1 MTWQDG
7 GVATESRTP
16 TLRAD
21 AERNR
26 RALIDAAADLFAER
40 GIEVTIAEIRERA
53 GVGQGTVF
61 RHFPTKEHLM
71 AEVMRERMTKLAE
84 LATARLDADDPVDGL
99 RDFMIAAAQSK
110 AVDQEIY
117 RLICETNALPAE
129 DERELRRE
137 LVGHVDQLLRRAQA
151 AGAIRDDVVAED
163 ILLLETAAR
172 QAGEALGG
180 VAPELW
186 RRYLDIVV
194 DGLRTEGAHPL
205 SHPAP
210 TDAQFDAVKVS
221 RASAGSPPSA
231 PTR

>member
-1 MTWQDG
+1 M
-7 GVATESRTP
+7 ATESRTP

-26 RALIDAAADLFAER
+26 RRLIDAAAELFSER
-40 GIEVTIAEIRERA
+40 GTEVTIAEIRERA

-71 AEVMRERMTKLAE
+71 AEVMRERMASLTA
-84 LATARLDADDPVDGL
+84 LATERLEAEDPVEGL
-99 RDFMIAAAQSK
+99 RDFMVAAAQSK

-129 DERELRRE
+129 DERALRRE
-137 LVGHVDQLLRRAQA
+137 LVGYVRQLLRRAQE
-151 AGAIRDDVVAED
+151 AGAIRDDVEAED

-210 TDAQFDAVKVS
+210 TDEQFDAVKVS
-221 RASAGSPPSA
+221 RSGGPACS
-231 PTR
+231 

>member
-1 MTWQDG
+1 MVAPDAWSWQDG
-7 GVATESRTP
+7 GAMATESRTP

-26 RALIDAAADLFAER
+26 RRLIDAAAELFAER
-40 GIEVTIAEIRERA
+40 GIEVTVAEIRERA

-71 AEVMRERMTKLAE
+71 AEVMRERMASLTA
-84 LATARLDADDPVDGL
+84 LATASLEADDPVEGL
-99 RDFMIAAAQSK
+99 RDFMVAAAESK

-129 DERELRRE
+129 DERALRRE
-137 LVGHVDQLLRRAQA
+137 LVGHVDQLLRRAQE
-151 AGAIRDDVVAED
+151 AGAIRADVQAED

-180 VAPELW
+180 VAPQLW

-221 RASAGSPPSA
+221 RAAD
-231 PTR
+231 

>member
-1 MTWQDG
+1 M
-7 GVATESRTP
+7 ATESRTP

-26 RALIDAAADLFAER
+26 RRLIDAAAELFGER
-40 GIEVTIAEIRERA
+40 GVEVTIAEIRERA

-71 AEVMRERMTKLAE
+71 AEVMRERMAKLTE
-84 LATARLDADDPVDGL
+84 LAAERLEAEDPVYGL
-99 RDFMIAAAQSK
+99 RDFMAAAAESK

-129 DERELRRE
+129 DERALRRE
-137 LVGHVDQLLRRAQA
+137 VVAVVEKLLRRAQA
-151 AGAIRDDVVAED
+151 AGAIRDDVEPED

-172 QAGEALGG
+172 SAGEALGG

-194 DGLRTEGAHPL
+194 DGLRTDGAHPL

-221 RASAGSPPSA
+221 RSAGPASS
-231 PTR
+231 

>member
-16 TLRAD
+16 ALRAD

-137 LVGHVDQLLRRAQA
+137 LVGHVHRLLRRAQA

-194 DGLRTEGAHPL
+194 DGLRTVGAHPL

-210 TDAQFDAVKVS
+210 TDEQFDAVKVS
-221 RASAGSPPSA
+221 RVSGGSPPSA

>member
-26 RALIDAAADLFAER
+26 RRLIDAAAELFAER
-40 GIEVTIAEIRERA
+40 GIEVTVAEIRERA

-71 AEVMRERMTKLAE
+71 AEVMRERMTSLTA
-84 LATARLDADDPVDGL
+84 LATERLEADDPVEGL
-99 RDFMIAAAQSK
+99 RDFMVAAAESK

-129 DERELRRE
+129 DERALRRE
-137 LVGHVDQLLRRAQA
+137 LVGYVDRLLRRAQE
-151 AGAIRDDVVAED
+151 AGAIRDDVRAED

-210 TDAQFDAVKVS
+210 TDAQFDSVKVGRS
-221 RASAGSPPSA
+221 GGPSP
-231 PTR
+231 T

>member
-1 MTWQDG
+1 
-7 GVATESRTP
+7 
-16 TLRAD
+16 
-21 AERNR
+21 
-26 RALIDAAADLFAER
+26 
-40 GIEVTIAEIRERA
+40 
-53 GVGQGTVF
+53 
-61 RHFPTKEHLM
+61 M
-71 AEVMRERMTKLAE
+71 AEVMRERMATLTG
-84 LATARLDADDPVDGL
+84 LATERLEADDPVEGL

-129 DERELRRE
+129 DERVLRRE
-137 LVGHVDQLLRRAQA
+137 LVGHVRQLLQRAQE
-151 AGAIRDDVVAED
+151 AGTIRDDVVAED

-194 DGLRTEGAHPL
+194 DGLRTEGARPL

-210 TDAQFDAVKVS
+210 TDAQFDEVKVS
-221 RASAGSPPSA
+221 RAPSAGSPPSA

>member
-1 MTWQDG
+1 MTGPWQDG
-7 GVATESRTP
+7 GVAAEARTP

-26 RALIDAAADLFAER
+26 RRLIDAAAELFAER

-71 AEVMRERMTKLAE
+71 AEVMRERMTSLTQLAIE
-84 LATARLDADDPVDGL
+84 RLESDDPVEAL
-99 RDFMIAAAQSK
+99 RGFMVAAAESK

-117 RLICETNALPAE
+117 RTICETNALPAD
-129 DERELRRE
+129 DERVMRRE
-137 LVGHVDQLLRRAQA
+137 VTEVVDQLLKRAQA
-151 AGAIRDDVVAED
+151 SGAIRPDVEAQD

-186 RRYLDIVV
+186 RRYLDIVI
-194 DGLRTEGAHPL
+194 DGLRTDGAHPL
-205 SHPAP
+205 SQPAP
-210 TDAQFDAVKVS
+210 TDAQWDAVKVG
-221 RASAGSPPSA
+221 RGPSP
-231 PTR
+231 TE

>member
-1 MTWQDG
+1 
-7 GVATESRTP
+7 VATEARTP

-26 RALIDAAADLFAER
+26 RRLIDAAAELFSER
-40 GIEVTIAEIRERA
+40 GVEVTIAEIRERA

-71 AEVMRERMTKLAE
+71 AEVMRERMTSLAQ
-84 LATARLDADDPVDGL
+84 LATAQLESSDPVEAL
-99 RDFMIAAAQSK
+99 RHFMASAAESK
-110 AVDQEIY
+110 MVDQEIY
-117 RLICETNALPAE
+117 RTICETNALPAE
-129 DERELRRE
+129 DERALRHE
-137 LVGHVDQLLRRAQA
+137 LVGHVRLLLRRAQES
-151 AGAIRDDVVAED
+151 GAIRPDVEAED

-186 RRYLDIVV
+186 RRYLDIVI

-210 TDAQFDAVKVS
+210 TDAQFDAVKVG
-221 RASAGSPPSA
+221 RECPPTS
-231 PTR
+231 TG

>member
-1 MTWQDG
+1 MTWQDE

-26 RALIDAAADLFAER
+26 RRLIDAAAELFAER
-40 GIEVTIAEIRERA
+40 GVEVTVAEIRERA

-71 AEVMRERMTKLAE
+71 AEVMRERMASLAA
-84 LATARLDADDPVDGL
+84 LATERLESDDPASAL
-99 RDFMIAAAQSK
+99 RDFMAAAAESK
-110 AVDQEIY
+110 VVDQEIY
-117 RLICETNALPAE
+117 RVICETNALPAE
-129 DERELRRE
+129 DERALRRE
-137 LVGHVDQLLRRAQA
+137 VVGVVNQLLHRAQE
-151 AGAIRDDVVAED
+151 AGAIRPDVVGED
-163 ILLLETAAR
+163 ILLLEGAVR
-172 QAGEALGG
+172 QAGEALGS
-180 VAPELW
+180 VAPDLW
-186 RRYLDIVV
+186 RRYLDIVL

-221 RASAGSPPSA
+221 R
-231 PTR
+231 PTPGCA

>member
-40 GIEVTIAEIRERA
+40 GLEITIADIRERA

-71 AEVMRERMTKLAE
+71 AEVMRERMASLVSLARE
-84 LATARLDADDPVDGL
+84 RLDAADPAEAL
-99 RDFMIAAAQSK
+99 RDFMVAAAGSK

-117 RLICETNALPAE
+117 RIICETNALPAE
-129 DERELRRE
+129 EERVLRRE
-137 LVGHVDQLLRRAQA
+137 VVEVVGQLLRRAQA
-151 AGAIRDDVVAED
+151 SGAIRPDVEAQD
-163 ILLLETAAR
+163 ILLLQTAAR
-172 QAGEALGG
+172 QTGDALGT

-186 RRYLDIVV
+186 LRYLDIVV
-194 DGLRTEGAHPL
+194 DGLRPEGAHPL
-205 SHPAP
+205 SQPAP
-210 TDAQFDAVKVS
+210 TDEQFDAVKFGRRRS
-221 RASAGSPPSA
+221 CS
-231 PTR
+231 

>member
-1 MTWQDG
+1 M
-7 GVATESRTP
+7 ATESRTP

-26 RALIDAAADLFAER
+26 RRLIDAAAELFSER
-40 GIEVTIAEIRERA
+40 GVEVTIAEIRERA

-71 AEVMRERMTKLAE
+71 AEVMRERMTKLTQ
-84 LATARLDADDPVDGL
+84 LATERLEADDPVEGL
-99 RDFMIAAAQSK
+99 RDFMVAAAQSK

-117 RLICETNALPAE
+117 RLICETNALRAE
-129 DERELRRE
+129 DERALRRE
-137 LVGHVDQLLRRAQA
+137 LVGYVRQLLRRAQD
-151 AGAIRDDVVAED
+151 AGAIRDDVEPED

-180 VAPELW
+180 VAPDLW

-210 TDAQFDAVKVS
+210 TDEQFDAVKVARS
-221 RASAGSPPSA
+221 
-231 PTR
+231 TQDLDK